1 MTSGPEHDVRHP
13 SRITLS
19 EGNLRNLQQTID
31 QILTGP
37 ERGALV
43 WKATAQSAGGLRV
56 EANCRQFSL
65 AFDEPPSVAGSDTA
79 PGPHEVVLACYGACL
94 IVSYALNAARLGIP
108 LEEVRVEVEGH
119 VDIPGFLGVAGLPT
133 LQDLPGYKN
142 IVARMY
148 VKSDAEPAVLEQLH
162 AQTVAFSPVGLT
174 LSRPVKV
181 ENEFILEGSRD

>member
-1 MTSGPEHDVRHP
+1 VTSGPEHAARHP

-94 IVSYALNAARLGIP
+94 IVSYALNAARLNIP
-108 LEEVRVEVEGH
+108 LEDVRVEVEGH

-162 AQTVAFSPVGLT
+162 QQTVAFSPVGLT
-174 LSRPVKV
+174 LSRPVQV
-181 ENEFILEGSRD
+181 ENEFILE